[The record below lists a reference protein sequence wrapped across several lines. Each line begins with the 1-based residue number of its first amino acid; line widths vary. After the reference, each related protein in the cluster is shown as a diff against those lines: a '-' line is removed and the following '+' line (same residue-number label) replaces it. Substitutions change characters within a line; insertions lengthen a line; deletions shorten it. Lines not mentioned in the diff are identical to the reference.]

1 MRTISLFLFLAI
13 IFAGESV
20 KAQYPI
26 PSYNVAIN
34 YAATFQEIGSP
45 ISEFK
50 ASKGKRIA
58 NVKLKGSDSQSFCSA
73 RVWLYSMDQ
82 EIMLGPYSMMCED
95 LLSVEIDD
103 RAWGVMVQSDD
114 HVYVDVWIEDGS
126 PLTDGKVDAM
136 DTGQVLMKETLK

>member
-1 MRTISLFLFLAI
+1 
-13 IFAGESV
+13 
-20 KAQYPI
+20 
-26 PSYNVAIN
+26 
-34 YAATFQEIGSP
+34 
-45 ISEFK
+45 
-50 ASKGKRIA
+50 
-58 NVKLKGSDSQSFCSA
+58 
-73 RVWLYSMDQ
+73 
-82 EIMLGPYSMMCED
+82 MMCED